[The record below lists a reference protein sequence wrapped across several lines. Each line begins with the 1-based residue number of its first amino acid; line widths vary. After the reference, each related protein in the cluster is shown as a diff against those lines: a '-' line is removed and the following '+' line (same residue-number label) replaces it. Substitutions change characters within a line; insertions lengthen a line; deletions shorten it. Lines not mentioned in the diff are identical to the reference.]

1 MLSFRPCSKTSLDDL
16 TWGAV
21 SAGVAG
27 LWNALLIG
35 AVLYCLTPVAQYL
48 PLNALAAIVI
58 VGVVNVMDFGHLLY
72 LARVCA
78 KYFAVLLSS
87 CTAAEASTITHG
99 HPAHVCSA
107 SRLSRPVLMS
117 PILL

>member
-16 TWGAV
+16 TWGDV

-78 KYFAVLLSS
+78 KYLAVYCHPVLLLKLQRSPMA
-87 CTAAEASTITHG
+87 TQLTF
-99 HPAHVCSA
+99 
-107 SRLSRPVLMS
+107 VLH
-117 PILL
+117 LG